1 MGSGEGGFSMN
12 WTWQE
17 LGTENGAGKDAA
29 PSSEMLEA
37 IREREREEA
46 YERGFNDG
54 AEAGRAQALQEM
66 GPNLQASVK
75 VVAEVEDFRDALMAQ
90 MQDNLTALALAV
102 ARQLIEREV
111 KAEPE
116 VVANL
121 VRSALSHF
129 PLDQKLRIRMNPQDL
144 SSISRE
150 KSENRTPVTAGR
162 EVRWIPDENVARGG
176 CVVEGPERIVDGRID
191 LALERI
197 YRTVSNG

>member
-1 MGSGEGGFSMN
+1 MEVLSMN

-17 LGTENGAGKDAA
+17 LGTESRRGGSDTPTK
-29 PSSEMLEA
+29 EMMEA
-37 IREREREEA
+37 LREREREEA

-54 AEAGRAQALQEM
+54 VDAGRVQARQEL
-66 GPNLQASVK
+66 GPNLQASVR
-75 VVAEVEDFRDALMAQ
+75 VVAEVEEFKDALMEQ
-90 MQDNLTALALAV
+90 IQDNLTALALAV

-111 KAEPE
+111 KADPE

-121 VRSALSHF
+121 IRNALSHF
-129 PLDQKLRIRMNPQDL
+129 PLDQKLRIRMNPVDL

-150 KSENRTPVTAGR
+150 RSENRLPVTAGR
-162 EVRWIPDENVARGG
+162 EVRWIPDEGIARGG
-176 CVVEGPERIVDGRID
+176 CVVEGPERIVDGRVD

>member
-1 MGSGEGGFSMN
+1 MN

-17 LGTENGAGKDAA
+17 LGTENGAGGDPA

-37 IREREREEA
+37 IREREREES

-162 EVRWIPDENVARGG
+162 EVRWIPDENIARGG

>member
-1 MGSGEGGFSMN
+1 MN
-12 WTWQE
+12 WTWQD
-17 LGTENGAGKDAA
+17 LGTEDGAGGNAA
-29 PSSEMLEA
+29 PSSEMLDA
-37 IREREREEA
+37 IREREREES

-129 PLDQKLRIRMNPQDL
+129 PLDQKLRIRLNPLDL

>member
-1 MGSGEGGFSMN
+1 MN
-12 WTWQE
+12 WTWQD
-17 LGTENGAGKDAA
+17 LGADPRRPGSGNAT
-29 PSSEMLEA
+29 PEMLEA
-37 IREREREEA
+37 IRERDREEA

-54 AEAGRAQALQEM
+54 VDAGRSQARQEL
-66 GPNLQASVK
+66 GPNLLASVR
-75 VVAEVEDFRDALMAQ
+75 VVTEVEEFKDALLEQ

-102 ARQLIEREV
+102 ARQLMEREV

-129 PLDQKLRIRMNPQDL
+129 PLDQKLRIRMNPVDL

-150 KSENRTPVTAGR
+150 RSESRTPVAAGR
-162 EVRWIPDENVARGG
+162 EVRWIPDESIARGG
-176 CVVEGPERIVDGRID
+176 CVVEGPERIVDGRVD
-191 LALERI
+191 LALDRI